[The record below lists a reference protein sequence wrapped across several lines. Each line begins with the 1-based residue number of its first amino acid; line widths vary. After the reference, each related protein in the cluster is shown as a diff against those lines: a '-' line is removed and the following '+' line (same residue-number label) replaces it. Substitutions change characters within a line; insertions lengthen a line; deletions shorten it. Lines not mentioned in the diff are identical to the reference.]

1 MNDKIVFSNSVKTD
15 EFFSCLIIGLV
26 LVALSHVL
34 MFIFHSFVV
43 FVLVMSAG
51 LTLLVIDFDY
61 EEFNNA
67 KKDEDGK
74 D

>member
-1 MNDKIVFSNSVKTD
+1 MKTD
-15 EFFSCLIIGLV
+15 KFFLCKIIGLV

-34 MFIFHSFVV
+34 MFIFHNLLLFT
-43 FVLVMSAG
+43 LVMSAG
-51 LTLLVIDFDY
+51 LTLLVIDFDD

-67 KKDEDGK
+67 NKDEDSK